1 MSATLKQKDWPGSSF
16 MAEKDAAP
24 QRKKCSERIL
34 AFSHAGTL
42 GFTAPGCDG
51 IALVSM
57 VTLLVPAAPVLTVS
71 REVALQVRREF
82 PPAARDR
89 AWQAGGRF
97 ATRGTRAS

>member
-1 MSATLKQKDWPGSSF
+1 TERLAKIVFYGGKGRRN
-16 MAEKDAAP
+16 A
-24 QRKKCSERIL
+24 KKKTWSERIL

-51 IALVSM
+51 VALVSM
-57 VTLLVPAAPVLTVS
+57 VTFLVPAAPVLTVS
-71 REVALQVRREF
+71 REAALHVRQEF